1 MNDMNE
7 LKEKGFAYENSTDY
21 LIEQQR
27 VICNGFED
35 RVNKML
41 TNNNLFISIDFDCES
56 FNIVDTKNG
65 ELFKFHTNILPTC
78 GSTNVVKMGSLVV
91 DKEKFF
97 TRKTYTA
104 EDCLKPYDFTMFS
117 KKFRDFAIL
126 FFGYTQ
132 KNERKIKAKDF
143 KEFLIEEFEKK
154 FKDSEYSS
162 CKPYDFYNTLWFE
175 LCEKFKK
182 FCV

>member
-1 MNDMNE
+1 MCK
-7 LKEKGFAYENSTDY
+7 LKERGFVFENPQKVSLKSQNTLCEEIRDKINKV
-21 LIEQQR
+21 LSDNNLC
-27 VICNGFED
+27 V
-35 RVNKML
+35 RVNDWDEG
-41 TNNNLFISIDFDCES
+41 ISVI
-56 FNIVDTKNG
+56 DTKNG
-65 ELFKFHTNILPTC
+65 DSFEFKTKVLPTLN
-78 GSTNVVKMGSLVV
+78 STQVNKICNINVN
-91 DKEKFF
+91 DKTLF
-97 TRKTYTA
+97 TDKNYIA